1 MEIIMRMINGLLTT
15 TFVLVLVWF
24 IYSLVIRF
32 ENNIT
37 IFKFRIDNIIAFLI
51 YMSINLFVIY
61 CLIWLVKF
69 FAIRVWK
76 GCKYWENKV

>member
-15 TFVLVLVWF
+15 TFVLILVWF

-32 ENNIT
+32 KNNIA

-51 YMSINLFVIY
+51 YMSISLFVIY

-69 FAIRVWK
+69 FAIRV
-76 GCKYWENKV
+76 

>member
-15 TFVLVLVWF
+15 TFVLILVWF

-32 ENNIT
+32 ENNIA

-69 FAIRVWK
+69 FAIRV
-76 GCKYWENKV
+76 

>member
-15 TFVLVLVWF
+15 TFVLILVWF

-32 ENNIT
+32 KNNIA

-61 CLIWLVKF
+61 CLIWLINF
-69 FAIRVWK
+69 FAIRV
-76 GCKYWENKV
+76 

>member
-1 MEIIMRMINGLLTT
+1 MEIVMRMINGLLTT
-15 TFVLVLVWF
+15 TFVLILVWF

-32 ENNIT
+32 KNNIA

-69 FAIRVWK
+69 FAIRV
-76 GCKYWENKV
+76 

>member
-69 FAIRVWK
+69 FAIRV
-76 GCKYWENKV
+76 